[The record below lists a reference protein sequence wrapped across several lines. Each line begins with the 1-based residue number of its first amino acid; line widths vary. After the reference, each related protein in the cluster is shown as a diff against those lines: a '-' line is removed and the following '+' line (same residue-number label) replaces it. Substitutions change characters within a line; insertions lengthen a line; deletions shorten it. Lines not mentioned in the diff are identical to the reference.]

1 IGNGTGL
8 APGFTLTK
16 GTPGLVIDM
25 GTVNGQTTTIRN
37 LDIGPGS
44 VPAFWSTT
52 NSRIVLVGDASGF
65 PGSGIIV
72 TPRGRAIIVGNSRLG
87 NGSSL
92 ANFNGGNGLA
102 PGSYTTH
109 NAVTGNLPGYVPITV
124 ASPGDG
130 ITIYSGGPSQNQG
143 NNIGGINPGENMF
156 FGGAVLTP

>member
-1 IGNGTGL
+1 SPVYSRRTILVPAGGLPAITDPVIIDGTPAAGDSPRNNSRNYGIGNGTGL

-16 GTPGLVIDM
+16 GTPGLVIDV

-109 NAVTGNLPGYVPITV
+109 NAVTGNL
-124 ASPGDG
+124 
-130 ITIYSGGPSQNQG
+130 
-143 NNIGGINPGENMF
+143 
-156 FGGAVLTP
+156 